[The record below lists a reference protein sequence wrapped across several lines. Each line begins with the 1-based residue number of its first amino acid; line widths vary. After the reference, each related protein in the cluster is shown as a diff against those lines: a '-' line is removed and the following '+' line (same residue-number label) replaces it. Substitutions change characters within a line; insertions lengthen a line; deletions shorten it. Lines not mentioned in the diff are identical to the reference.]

1 MHANNLKNLFLNPRM
16 LAITCLGFSSGL
28 PLALTSSTLQA
39 WFTQAGVSVVTIG
52 VLSLIGLPYVW
63 KFLWAPLMDRFT
75 LPGSSRRRGWIL
87 LTQLALCA
95 ALFWLATFDPSQQP
109 WAMGMVAL
117 LVAFFSAS
125 QDVAVDAYRTD
136 VLPADERGIG
146 SAYYIFAYRVAMLV
160 AGGVVLVIADH
171 EGFRAA
177 YQLMAVLIGMLTI
190 ATYFAPE
197 IKHEVLPPQNILAT
211 ITAGYRDL
219 MTRDAI
225 GWLLLF
231 VVCYKLGDALAASL
245 ITNFLLHGLGF
256 SLTQLG
262 IVFKTISLVAT
273 LSGAFMGGA
282 LLVSLGLFRSLLWF
296 GVAQAVST
304 LAFMLLAMTGK
315 SFSLM
320 VACVF
325 IENFCSGMGTTAFV
339 AFLMSL
345 CHMRYTATQ
354 YACLSALASIGR
366 VCLGPLAGVMVL
378 HLGWVVFFGWSFVL
392 SFPGLM
398 LLMLLRKR
406 VSFNAETEMAEC

>member
-1 MHANNLKNLFLNPRM
+1 MYAHNLKNLFLNPRM
-16 LAITCLGFSSGL
+16 LAITCLGFASGL

-39 WFTQAGVSVVTIG
+39 WFTEAGVNLVTIG
-52 VLSLIGLPYVW
+52 VLSLIGLPYIW

-95 ALFWLATFDPSQQP
+95 TLFWLATFNPQQQP

-125 QDVAVDAYRTD
+125 QDVAIDAYRTD

-146 SAYYIFAYRVAMLV
+146 SAYFIFAYRIAMLV
-160 AGGVVLVIADH
+160 GGGIVLVIADH
-171 EGFRAA
+171 LGFRTA
-177 YQLMAVLIGMLTI
+177 YQIMAVTIGIFTI

-197 IKHEVLPPQNILAT
+197 IKHEVLPPKNVWLT
-211 ITAGYRDL
+211 IKEAFRDL
-219 MTRDAI
+219 LARDSI
-225 GWLLLF
+225 GLILLF
-231 VVCYKLGDALAASL
+231 IVFYKLGDALATSL
-245 ITNFLLHGLGF
+245 ISNFLLHGLGF

-262 IVFKTISLVAT
+262 LVFKTVSLVAT
-273 LSGAFMGGA
+273 LAGAFAGGA
-282 LLVSLGLFRSLLWF
+282 LLVSLRLYRSLLLF
-296 GVAQAVST
+296 GIAQALST
-304 LAFMLLAMTGK
+304 LTFMVLAIAGK

-354 YACLSALASIGR
+354 YACLSALASVGR
-366 VCLGPLAGVMVL
+366 VCLGPVAGIMVL
-378 HLGWVVFFGWSFVL
+378 HLGWIVFFAWAFAL

-398 LLMLLRKR
+398 LLMLLRKK
-406 VSFNAETEMAEC
+406 VSFNAEVAEC